1 MIWFARMRAWPA
13 LAVLFACGG
22 DVRLRPLALDVQGL
36 SGRAERLVLLIFPE
50 SSGQTCS
57 GVDLATVPGL
67 EAPLRAEW
75 TRSIDGDQRK
85 FELPPIE
92 ERSITVIAY
101 SEDAQGMPIQF
112 GCTQIDYADI
122 ESPEASLRLSM
133 RVASR
138 ADIVPACRS
147 SGPSSSSGCS
157 VAVEWRRP
165 SSAFAG
171 ATPSIIPSS

>member
-1 MIWFARMRAWPA
+1 MIWFAPMRALA
-13 LAVLFACGG
+13 LAFLVACGG

-36 SGRAERLVLLIFPE
+36 SGRAERLVLLIYPA
-50 SSGQTCS
+50 SSGQSCT
-57 GVDLATVPGL
+57 GVDLSTVQSL
-67 EAPLRAEW
+67 VAPFSAVW

-85 FELPPIE
+85 FELPSIE

-122 ESPEASLRLSM
+122 ESPETSLRLSM
-133 RVASR
+133 RLASR

-147 SGPSSSSGCS
+147 SGPSSSSECS
-157 VAVEWRRP
+157 VAVGWRRP

-171 ATPSIIPSS
+171 ATRGTGRSS